1 MERSSI
7 TLKSCFGGFV
17 NICCSTQTEIYLFIH
32 SFIHSFIFIPLF
44 FSLDCLVKSEWCK
57 DVKYGKD
64 RIDSNRYVHECIP
77 KPWQFFFKNL
87 DGKLKNL
94 ANDLIEKGKQLKDNI
109 EPQMPLLF
117 KALELVNPE
126 DVKVVILGQDP
137 TPQKDKATGVA
148 FHVKN
153 PRYVPAVLHMFL
165 EVAFEGFPVDLDNG
179 DVTSWAEQGVLL
191 LNTAFTCPHNPPR
204 GAMDK
209 AKYKSHFGIWKK
221 FTISLIRYIGGEAAE
236 PSVWL
241 LWGGKAKDFS
251 KHIDKKHLTIEGGH
265 PSPTGTAKHGD
276 SFFGGNYF
284 NIANQFLEINYGI
297 AIDWSLSNTGRN
309 SLDFSLCHQT
319 KIELKQRQNEE
330 QKLINQLN
338 QKQKSIGSK
347 ELVIKKMQKWL
358 EVIDSQLQNKERD
371 LNLYGVLSKKKLQKE
386 KNMLEKKYYDQLNQI
401 HQKRRQ
407 LQSEKYQLSDIEEK
421 FQQNQKNQHYLRGLP
436 EDLLKRNFQKQINVI
451 DEQLNQLR

>member
-1 MERSSI
+1 MERGSI
-7 TLKSCFGGFV
+7 TLESCFGGFV

-32 SFIHSFIFIPLF
+32 SFIHSFLFLF
-44 FSLDCLVKSEWCK
+44 FFPLDCLVKSEWCK

-87 DGKLKNL
+87 DEKLKNL
-94 ANDLIEKGKQLKDNI
+94 ANDLIKKGKQLNDNI

-137 TPQKDKATGVA
+137 TPQKGKASGVA

-165 EVAFEGFPVDLDNG
+165 EVAFEGFPVDLNNG

-191 LNTAFTCPHNPPR
+191 LNTAFTCPHNPPS

-209 AKYKSHFGIWKK
+209 AKYTRHFDIWKD
-221 FTISLIRYIGGEAAE
+221 FTKSLIRYIGGKKAD
-236 PSVWL
+236 PSAWL
-241 LWGGKAKDFS
+241 LWGSKAQGFS
-251 KHIDKKHLTIEGGH
+251 GYINKKHLVIEGGH
-265 PSPTGTAKHGD
+265 PSPMGIATHGD

-297 AIDWSLSNTGRN
+297 AIDWSLSNTGQN
-309 SLDFSLCHQT
+309 SLDFSLRHQT
-319 KIELKQRQNEE
+319 KIELQQQRNEA
-330 QKLINQLN
+330 QQLRKQLN
-338 QKQKSIGSK
+338 KKQKSIDFK
-347 ELVIKKMQKWL
+347 ELDIRKMQQRL
-358 EVIDSQLQNKERD
+358 EVIDYQLQNREGA
-371 LNLYGVLSKKKLQKE
+371 LNLYGVLSKKKLHNE
-386 KNMLEKKYYDQLNQI
+386 KNILEKEYYDQLNQI

-407 LQSEKYQLSDIEEK
+407 LRSEKYQLSDIEEK

-436 EDLLKRNFQKQINVI
+436 KDLLKRNFQKQINVI

>member
-1 MERSSI
+1 M
-7 TLKSCFGGFV
+7 
-17 NICCSTQTEIYLFIH
+17 
-32 SFIHSFIFIPLF
+32 
-44 FSLDCLVKSEWCK
+44 
-57 DVKYGKD
+57 
-64 RIDSNRYVHECIP
+64 
-77 KPWQFFFKNL
+77 
-87 DGKLKNL
+87 

-137 TPQKDKATGVA
+137 TPQKGKATGVA

-209 AKYKSHFGIWKK
+209 TKYKSHFGIWKK

-358 EVIDSQLQNKERD
+358 EVIDSQLQNTERD

-386 KNMLEKKYYDQLNQI
+386 KNNLEKKYYDQLNQI

-436 EDLLKRNFQKQINVI
+436 EDLLKCNFQKQINVI